1 MKLIYG
7 FLMDETGQ
15 DLIEYT
21 ILMSFVAL
29 SSIAL
34 FNMAGRS
41 LKGAWTTANNDLTKA
56 NTSAS

>member
-1 MKLIYG
+1 MRLVYA
-7 FLMDETGQ
+7 FLADESAQ

>member
-1 MKLIYG
+1 MKMIYG
-7 FLMDETGQ
+7 FLADETAQ

-41 LKGAWTTANNDLTKA
+41 LKGAWTVANNDLTQA